1 MKSKQN
7 KKNNKIETPT
17 PIKTSRN
24 WLVVMPGCGT
34 GVVDASLESVD
45 DVILDVV
52 ERVGLVERLGIE
64 LEEVELV
71 VERMADGIELEMLD
85 DEMVVV
91 EDTSAVE
98 LTIVVG
104 IKVGDLDE
112 LVLLKLEDVVGR
124 LVSSVV

>member
-1 MKSKQN
+1 
-7 KKNNKIETPT
+7 
-17 PIKTSRN
+17 
-24 WLVVMPGCGT
+24 
-34 GVVDASLESVD
+34 
-45 DVILDVV
+45 
-52 ERVGLVERLGIE
+52 
-64 LEEVELV
+64 
-71 VERMADGIELEMLD
+71 MLD

-91 EDTSAVE
+91 EDKSAVE

>member
-7 KKNNKIETPT
+7 KKNKKIETPT

-24 WLVVMPGCGT
+24 WFVVMSGCGT
-34 GVVDASLESVD
+34 GVVDATLESVD
-45 DVILDVV
+45 DIIMDVV
-52 ERVGLVERLGIE
+52 ERVGLVGRLGIE

>member
-1 MKSKQN
+1 
-7 KKNNKIETPT
+7 
-17 PIKTSRN
+17 
-24 WLVVMPGCGT
+24 MPGCGR

-45 DVILDVV
+45 DVIKDVV
-52 ERVGLVERLGIE
+52 DRVGLVGRLGIE

-71 VERMADGIELEMLD
+71 VERMADGIEL
-85 DEMVVV
+85 EMVVV

-112 LVLLKLEDVVGR
+112 LVDVLVPLKLEDVFGR
-124 LVSSVV
+124 LVNSVV

>member
-1 MKSKQN
+1 
-7 KKNNKIETPT
+7 
-17 PIKTSRN
+17 
-24 WLVVMPGCGT
+24 MPGCGT
-34 GVVDASLESVD
+34 GVVDASLESVN
-45 DVILDVV
+45 DVIMDVV
-52 ERVGLVERLGIE
+52 ERVGLVDVGGLGIE

-104 IKVGDLDE
+104 IKVGDLDV
-112 LVLLKLEDVVGR
+112 LVLLKLEDVAGR
-124 LVSSVV
+124 LVNSVV

>member
-1 MKSKQN
+1 M
-7 KKNNKIETPT
+7 
-17 PIKTSRN
+17 
-24 WLVVMPGCGT
+24 
-34 GVVDASLESVD
+34 
-45 DVILDVV
+45 DVV
-52 ERVGLVERLGIE
+52 ERVGLVDVGGLGIE

-104 IKVGDLDE
+104 IKVGDLDV
-112 LVLLKLEDVVGR
+112 LVLLKLEDVAGR
-124 LVSSVV
+124 LVNSVV